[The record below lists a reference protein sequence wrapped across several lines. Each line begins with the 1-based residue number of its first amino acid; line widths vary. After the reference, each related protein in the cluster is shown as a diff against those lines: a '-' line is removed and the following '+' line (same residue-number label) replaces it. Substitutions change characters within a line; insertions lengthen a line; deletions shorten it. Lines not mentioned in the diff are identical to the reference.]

1 MAESLA
7 FNNYWDIGFSN
18 SLLYAPSEKTF
29 RSVRE
34 ERTPYIVAS
43 GIAAT
48 VDTWALDELFLEFQ
62 ELIARTQV
70 ISELDIPDVFD
81 LRPLA
86 TQRVA
91 VKIRDIKP
99 AQFHYVRDIDDDED

>member
-29 RSVRE
+29 RNVKE
-34 ERTPYIVAS
+34 ERAPYIVAS

-48 VDTWALDELFLEFQ
+48 ADTWALDELVLEFQ
-62 ELIARTQV
+62 ELIARTQI
-70 ISELDIPDVFD
+70 ISELDIPDVFT

-86 TQRVA
+86 TQRITL
-91 VKIRDIKP
+91 KIREIKP
-99 AQFHYVRDIDDDED
+99 AKFYYVKDIDDDEE